1 MELKF
6 VERSAAQ
13 SASDP
18 LEYIMSDGSV
28 DRMGDIIEPSGW
40 KLSSF
45 KKNPVALYAHDRKG
59 MPIGTWE
66 SVKVEDGKLIG
77 RLKLADPGT
86 SEFHDTVRKLVEQ
99 RMLRAVSVGFS
110 PIEYTPMKADEPWGP
125 VRFIKQ
131 ELHECSLCAVPANA
145 NALQIMRSLP
155 EAIRERLL
163 AKSGNGTPPA
173 GNGLPAKSGVTPHSN
188 GQTKM
193 SLSER
198 IQTKQDELIALCDR
212 QAPLLAKVNDGA
224 DLGTEE
230 QTEFDTIEGEKAL
243 LQKTLDTLR
252 ATERALAGQASRPSG
267 STPNLPAPAIH
278 GINRAISERGIIV
291 DGKPRAAD
299 LLVRMGVV
307 HLRAFAQRKPYEQ
320 VRAETYPDRP
330 DVDAVIKAATNPAL
344 TTVAGWAA
352 ELVDTAI
359 LDFLEAL
366 TPLSVYAQ
374 LRTLGI
380 RFSFGR
386 NGVIKI
392 PRRNKPRN
400 AAGDLRG
407 AFVGEGAPIPVR
419 RGSFGSISLTPHKMG
434 VISTF
439 SREMANQSTPQIEGL
454 IREAIVEDTAEAI
467 DVALLDAVAGDTI
480 RPAGLLNGVTPIT
493 GSVVAASVDKMTAD
507 MSAAIAPFI
516 AANAADRLVFLINPS
531 NAFKMQWAS
540 TTVGVYPFRD
550 QIVAGTIS
558 GVPVIQS
565 TMVPT
570 TSLIC
575 MRYADF
581 VSSVADTPEF
591 DVSDVASIHE
601 DDGAYPTDQ
610 AMRTGTATVLPLV
623 DAAGTAA
630 KPVRSLWQTASI
642 GVRMLLDMDWAMR
655 RASMVTH
662 VSPIAW

>member
-1 MELKF
+1 MEIKYF
-6 VERSAAQ
+6 ERTAAQ
-13 SASDP
+13 SDDDV
-18 LEYIMSDGSV
+18 LEYVMSDSSV
-28 DRMGDIIEPSGW
+28 DRMGDIIEADGW
-40 KLSSF
+40 DLKHF
-45 KKNPVALYAHDRKG
+45 KQNPVALYAHDRKG
-59 MPIGTWE
+59 MPIGKWE
-66 SVKVEDGKLIG
+66 KVRIEGGRLIG
-77 RLKLADPGT
+77 RLKLADAGT

-99 RMLRAVSVGFS
+99 RLLRAVSVGFS
-110 PIEYTPMKADEPWGP
+110 PKEYVPLSEKEPYGP
-125 VRFIKQ
+125 YRFLKQ

-155 EAIRERLL
+155 DAVRERLL
-163 AKSGNGTPPA
+163 AKSGNGITPESR
-173 GNGLPAKSGVTPHSN
+173 GLPAKSGVTPPSD
-188 GQTKM
+188 GLTKM

-230 QTEFDTIEGEKAL
+230 QTEFDTIEGEKVI
-243 LQKTLDTLR
+243 LQKSLDTLR
-252 ATERALAGQASRPSG
+252 ATERALAGQATRPNG

-291 DGKPRAAD
+291 EGKPRAAD

-307 HLRAFAQRKPYEQ
+307 HLRSFAQRKPFEQ
-320 VRAETYPDRP
+320 VRQETYPDRP
-330 DVDAVIKAATNPAL
+330 EVDAVIKAATNPAL

-374 LRTLGI
+374 LRTMGI

-392 PRRNKPRN
+392 PRRNRPRN
-400 AAGDLRG
+400 APGDLRG

-467 DVALLDAVAGDTI
+467 DQALLDAIAGDTI
-480 RPAGLLNGVTPIT
+480 RPAGLLNGVSTTPA
-493 GSVVAASVDKMTAD
+493 SAAATSVDKITAD
-507 MSAAIAPFI
+507 MAAALAPFI
-516 AANAADRLVFLINPS
+516 TANAADRLVWLINPS

-550 QIVAGTIS
+550 QIAAGNIA
-558 GVPVIQS
+558 GLPVIQS

-570 TSLIC
+570 TSLILV
-575 MRYADF
+575 RYADF

-591 DVSDVASIHE
+591 DISDVASIHE
-601 DDGAYPTDQ
+601 DDGGYPTDQ
-610 AMRTGTATVLPLV
+610 AMRAGTATVLPLV
-623 DAAGTAA
+623 DAAGVAA

-662 VSPIAW
+662 VSPLAW